1 MEIQKELVPIE
12 KTVTLV
18 SKKVADLVIKD
29 ATTMATASEYR
40 SQLKEYAKAIK
51 EKKAEVL
58 DPLNETLK
66 KFKSWFKPV
75 EDKCEANLT
84 IIDNKMVAY
93 QTAKIA
99 KEKAEEAKIVAKM
112 ESGKIDIDKA
122 VDKLATINRVDK
134 KVETDSGSTSFI
146 TTQCFEVVDSMMI
159 FVKEIIDHNK
169 AHKDY
174 VIDHEAFNKYFTVN
188 EVAIRSAMKEGIKI
202 PGVKYYTEQRPRN
215 SR

>member
-51 EKKAEVL
+51 EKKREVL

-122 VDKLATINRVDK
+122 VDKLAKIDRVDK
-134 KVETDSGSTSFI
+134 KVETDSGSTSFVEH
-146 TTQCFEVVDSMMI
+146 QCFEVMDITILPIEYHLPDEVKIRASM
-159 FVKEIIDHNK
+159 KLGTK
-169 AHKDY
+169 L
-174 VIDHEAFNKYFTVN
+174 
-188 EVAIRSAMKEGIKI
+188 
-202 PGVKYYTEQRPRN
+202 PGVRYYTEQRPRN
-215 SR
+215 AR

>member
-29 ATTMATASEYR
+29 ATTLATASEYR
-40 SQLKEYAKAIK
+40 SQLKEYAKSIK

-112 ESGKIDIDKA
+112 ESGKIGIDKA
-122 VDKLATINRVDK
+122 VDKLATIDRVDK
-134 KVETDSGSTSFI
+134 KVETDSGSTSFVEH
-146 TTQCFEVVDSMMI
+146 QCFEVVDI
-159 FVKEIIDHNK
+159 TKLPT
-169 AHKDY
+169 DY
-174 VIDHEAFNKYFTVN
+174 LLPN
-188 EVAIRSAMKEGIKI
+188 EVAIRSAMKEGKQL
-202 PGVKYYTEQRPRN
+202 PGVRYFTEQRPRN
-215 SR
+215 TR

>member
-12 KTVTLV
+12 KTVALV

-29 ATTMATASEYR
+29 AESMATASEYR

-51 EKKAEVL
+51 EKKGEVL

-84 IIDNKMVAY
+84 IIDSKMVSY

-122 VDKLATINRVDK
+122 VDKLAKIDRVDK

-146 TTQCFEVVDSMMI
+146 TTQCFEVMDVTMLPVEYI
-159 FVKEIIDHNK
+159 LP
-169 AHKDY
+169 
-174 VIDHEAFNKYFTVN
+174 N
-188 EVAIRSAMKEGIKI
+188 EVAIRSAMKEGKQL
-202 PGVKYYTEQRPRN
+202 PGVRYYTEQRPRN
-215 SR
+215 AR

>member
-29 ATTMATASEYR
+29 VTTMATASEYR
-40 SQLKEYAKAIK
+40 SQLKEYAKSIK

-75 EDKCEANLT
+75 EDKCEANLA
-84 IIDNKMVAY
+84 IIDGKMVTY

-99 KEKAEEAKIVAKM
+99 KECAEEAKIVAKI
-112 ESGKIDIDKA
+112 ESGKIDMDKA
-122 VDKLATINRVDK
+122 VDKLAKIDRVEK
-134 KVETDSGSTSFI
+134 KVDTESGSTSFI
-146 TTQCFEVVDSMMI
+146 SVPCFEVIDISLLPI
-159 FVKEIIDHNK
+159 EYHLPDEVK
-169 AHKDY
+169 
-174 VIDHEAFNKYFTVN
+174 
-188 EVAIRSAMKEGIKI
+188 IRVAMKSGAEL
-202 PGVKYYTEQRPRN
+202 PGVKYWVEQHPRN